1 MLHEEV
7 IKYRELSGDTNP
19 NTPISRIGGYL
30 DVYEKAL
37 DQEPCE
43 DANANQH
50 NSNELND
57 VGQRTNALEGDV
69 ISRQAAIVQLSHNK
83 NGDDDCDVII
93 QKDIETIKALPPV
106 TPQPNYGEW
115 ILVSER
121 LPEEHL
127 CDDGYVEPS
136 DYVLVCGDHGNY
148 GVSRYWGNRRT
159 KSESRITY
167 EDWPDLDWVAQ
178 KPIAWMPIRD
188 PFDPKESEG

>member
-19 NTPISRIGGYL
+19 NTPIIRIGGYL
-30 DVYEKAL
+30 DGYEKAL

-50 NSNELND
+50 NSNALND

-106 TPQPNYGEW
+106 TPQQ
-115 ILVSER
+115 
-121 LPEEHL
+121 
-127 CDDGYVEPS
+127 
-136 DYVLVCGDHGNY
+136 
-148 GVSRYWGNRRT
+148 
-159 KSESRITY
+159 KY
-167 EDWPDLDWVAQ
+167 ED
-178 KPIAWMPIRD
+178 IAKAFQFGMALGFGEKYDEMDRAIDEIKKVITPQSKTGCKGCIYEKTGNNSTYPCSHCGRCYTD
-188 PFDPKESEG
+188 KYKGESEVQE